1 MKNNR
6 RSTKLSPRQIKKLII
21 IAVLAA
27 AVITGLLLFLRKR
40 VSDQFA
46 GSSGTEVSSA
56 AVTAGSIST
65 SVYGSGR
72 LSDDDV
78 EQLDI
83 PSGVELEKIYVSL
96 GDRIS
101 EGDILASVKMS
112 SVLSAMSDISD
123 ELDSLDEQ
131 ISSAAGSSSDSY
143 ISSSV
148 SGRVKKVYAEPGDS
162 VASVMYEHGA
172 LALISL
178 DGYMAVDIENG
189 TLSAGDSVTVTASDG
204 KSYSGTVSAAGDG
217 TATVLVTDNGTVY
230 GDSVTAEDENGNTLG
245 SGTLYIHDELK
256 AVGYTGNVSYVY
268 VSGNSYVYSGSV
280 YSISEG
286 TAAVTVP
293 DTAAEY
299 GDTVTV
305 SYDGDV
311 IGTGILRINN
321 PLRVVGYA
329 GTVSSVSVSAG
340 AYVYSGQQLLTL
352 TDTGY
357 SARYETLLEKRR
369 TLETQMQEL
378 FKAYETGGVYAASSG
393 CVSGLN
399 EDIVTESNTVHASA
413 AAYFGGSGGIKLLS
427 SVSHIGRRAVLL
439 SSESPDTGIQ
449 DSETPS
455 PAPSGEPSPSPSPSP
470 EPGESTEYI
479 GKVTDIK
486 ENEDGTRTVT
496 VALTDGSR
504 IELDSAQLGEK
515 AAGIKTGDILALEY
529 SPSGELINVTVYQN
543 GSGGN
548 TPGGQDGMP
557 GGSGG
562 MSGGMGGG
570 SGAAMN
576 GAQEAESDPDYIME
590 ETELCTLTPYDTAEI
605 SLTVDELD
613 ISRLSIGQPVTV
625 TLDAL
630 PGQSFDGSI
639 TLIDPN
645 GSSAGGDT
653 KYTVTVSIARTQDM
667 LEGMNASVTAELA
680 CHDGLLLI
688 PAAALY
694 EDAGGTYVYTG
705 TDKNGEPSGPVA
717 VTTGLSDGTNVEIT
731 GGLSD
736 GDSFCYLYSSALE
749 YTFT

>member
-1 MKNNR
+1 MNI
-6 RSTKLSPRQIKKLII
+6 IKKLPAKKKLLISAAALI
-21 IAVLAA
+21 LVLALVLMLLPRRKAMPQSSVNVVDELITGTVETGSITETFVSGGTIAAVGAQSVSLAGSVKLTGWAVSSGDYVEAGDLLATVDKSSVLAA
-27 AVITGLLLFLRKR
+27 I
-40 VSDQFA
+40 SDLNELMA
-46 GSSGTEVSSA
+46 TLDSAIESSRSDAVSSA
-56 AVTAGSIST
+56 
-65 SVYGSGR
+65 
-72 LSDDDV
+72 
-78 EQLDI
+78 
-83 PSGVELEKIYVSL
+83 IY
-96 GDRIS
+96 
-101 EGDILASVKMS
+101 AP
-112 SVLSAMSDISD
+112 AP
-123 ELDSLDEQ
+123 
-131 ISSAAGSSSDSY
+131 
-143 ISSSV
+143 
-148 SGRVKKVYAEPGDS
+148 GRVKAVFVESGES
-162 VASVMYEHGA
+162 VTDAMYENSA
-172 LALISL
+172 LMLLSL
-178 DGYMAVDIENG
+178 DGRMAVDIDAG
-189 TLSAGDSVTVTASDG
+189 DMSPGTALTVTLS
-204 KSYSGTVSAAGDG
+204 DG
-217 TATVLVTDNGTVY
+217 T
-230 GDSVTAEDENGNTLG
+230 
-245 SGTLYIHDELK
+245 EL
-256 AVGYTGNVSYVY
+256 
-268 VSGNSYVYSGSV
+268 SGSV

-311 IGTGILRINN
+311 IGTGTLRINN

-399 EDIVTESNTVHASA
+399 EDIVTETNTVYASA
-413 AAYFGGSGGIKLLS
+413 AAYSGGSGGIKLLS

-449 DSETPS
+449 DGETPS

-486 ENEDGTRTVT
+486 ENEDGTRTIT
-496 VALTDGSR
+496 VALTDGST

-576 GAQEAESDPDYIME
+576 GAQEAESDQDYIME

-605 SLTVDELD
+605 NLTVDELD

-705 TDKNGEPSGPVA
+705 TDKNGEPSEPVA
-717 VTTGLSDGTNVEIT
+717 VTTGLSDGANVEIT

>member
-1 MKNNR
+1 MNI
-6 RSTKLSPRQIKKLII
+6 IKKLPAKKKLLISAAALI
-21 IAVLAA
+21 LVLALVLMLLPRRKAMPQSSVNVVKELITGTAETGSITETFVSGGTIASVGARPVSLAGSVKLTGWAVSSGDYVEAGDLLATVDKSSVLAA
-27 AVITGLLLFLRKR
+27 ISDLNELMAGLDSAIESSR
-40 VSDQFA
+40 SDA
-46 GSSGTEVSSA
+46 VSSA
-56 AVTAGSIST
+56 
-65 SVYGSGR
+65 
-72 LSDDDV
+72 
-78 EQLDI
+78 
-83 PSGVELEKIYVSL
+83 IY
-96 GDRIS
+96 
-101 EGDILASVKMS
+101 AP
-112 SVLSAMSDISD
+112 AP
-123 ELDSLDEQ
+123 
-131 ISSAAGSSSDSY
+131 
-143 ISSSV
+143 
-148 SGRVKKVYAEPGDS
+148 GRVKAVFVESGES
-162 VASVMYEHGA
+162 VTDAMYESSA
-172 LALISL
+172 LMLLSL
-178 DGYMAVDIENG
+178 DGRMAVDIDAG
-189 TLSAGDSVTVTASDG
+189 DMSPGTALTVTLS
-204 KSYSGTVSAAGDG
+204 DG
-217 TATVLVTDNGTVY
+217 T
-230 GDSVTAEDENGNTLG
+230 
-245 SGTLYIHDELK
+245 EL
-256 AVGYTGNVSYVY
+256 
-268 VSGNSYVYSGSV
+268 SGSV

-311 IGTGILRINN
+311 IGAGTLRINN

-413 AAYFGGSGGIKLLS
+413 AAYSGGSGGIKLLS
-427 SVSHIGRRAVLL
+427 SVSRIGRRAVLL

-486 ENEDGTRTVT
+486 ENEDSTRTVT
-496 VALTDGSR
+496 VSLTDGSR

-557 GGSGG
+557 DGSGG

>member
-1 MKNNR
+1 MNI
-6 RSTKLSPRQIKKLII
+6 IKKLPAKKKLLISAAALI
-21 IAVLAA
+21 LVLALVLMLLPRRKAMPQSSVNVVKELITGTAETGSITETFVSGGTIASVGARPVSLAGSVKLTGWAVSSGDYVEAGDLLATVDKSSVLAA
-27 AVITGLLLFLRKR
+27 I
-40 VSDQFA
+40 SDLNELMTA
-46 GSSGTEVSSA
+46 LDSAIESSRSDAVSSA
-56 AVTAGSIST
+56 
-65 SVYGSGR
+65 
-72 LSDDDV
+72 
-78 EQLDI
+78 
-83 PSGVELEKIYVSL
+83 IY
-96 GDRIS
+96 
-101 EGDILASVKMS
+101 AP
-112 SVLSAMSDISD
+112 AP
-123 ELDSLDEQ
+123 
-131 ISSAAGSSSDSY
+131 
-143 ISSSV
+143 
-148 SGRVKKVYAEPGDS
+148 GRVKAVFVESGES
-162 VASVMYEHGA
+162 VTDAMYENSA
-172 LALISL
+172 LMLLSP
-178 DGYMAVDIENG
+178 DGRMAVDIDAG
-189 TLSAGDSVTVTASDG
+189 DMSPGTALTVTLS
-204 KSYSGTVSAAGDG
+204 DG
-217 TATVLVTDNGTVY
+217 T
-230 GDSVTAEDENGNTLG
+230 
-245 SGTLYIHDELK
+245 EL
-256 AVGYTGNVSYVY
+256 
-268 VSGNSYVYSGSV
+268 SGSV

-311 IGTGILRINN
+311 IGAGTLRINN

-413 AAYFGGSGGIKLLS
+413 AAYSGGSGGIKLLS
-427 SVSHIGRRAVLL
+427 SVSRIGRRAVLL

-486 ENEDGTRTVT
+486 ENEDSTRTVT
-496 VALTDGSR
+496 VSLTDGSR

-557 GGSGG
+557 DGSGG

>member
-1 MKNNR
+1 MNI
-6 RSTKLSPRQIKKLII
+6 IKKLPAKKKLLISAAALI
-21 IAVLAA
+21 LVLALVLMLLPRREAMPQSSVNVVKELITGTAETGSITETFVSGGTIA
-27 AVITGLLLFLRKR
+27 AVGAQSMSL
-40 VSDQFA
+40 A
-46 GSSGTEVSSA
+46 GSVKLTGWAVSSGDY
-56 AVTAGSIST
+56 VEAGD
-65 SVYGSGR
+65 
-72 LSDDDV
+72 L
-78 EQLDI
+78 
-83 PSGVELEKIYVSL
+83 
-96 GDRIS
+96 
-101 EGDILASVKMS
+101 LATVDKS
-112 SVLSAMSDISD
+112 SVLSAISD
-123 ELDSLDEQ
+123 LNELMTALDSAIESSRSDAV
-131 ISSAAGSSSDSY
+131 SSAIYAPAP
-143 ISSSV
+143 
-148 SGRVKKVYAEPGDS
+148 GRVKAVFVESGES
-162 VASVMYEHGA
+162 VTDAMYENSA
-172 LALISL
+172 LMLLSL
-178 DGYMAVDIENG
+178 DGRMAVDIDAG
-189 TLSAGDSVTVTASDG
+189 DMSPGTALTVTLS
-204 KSYSGTVSAAGDG
+204 DG
-217 TATVLVTDNGTVY
+217 T
-230 GDSVTAEDENGNTLG
+230 
-245 SGTLYIHDELK
+245 EL
-256 AVGYTGNVSYVY
+256 
-268 VSGNSYVYSGSV
+268 SGSV

-311 IGTGILRINN
+311 IGAGTLRINN

-413 AAYFGGSGGIKLLS
+413 AAYSGGSGGIKLLS

-486 ENEDGTRTVT
+486 ENEDSTRTVT
-496 VALTDGSR
+496 VSLTDGSR

-557 GGSGG
+557 DGSGG

>member
-1 MKNNR
+1 MNI
-6 RSTKLSPRQIKKLII
+6 IKKLPAKKKLLISAAALI
-21 IAVLAA
+21 LVLALVLMLLPRREA
-27 AVITGLLLFLRKR
+27 MPQSSVNVVKELITGTAETGSITETF
-40 VSDQFA
+40 VSGGTIASVGARPVSLA
-46 GSSGTEVSSA
+46 GSVKLTGWAVSSGDY
-56 AVTAGSIST
+56 VEAGD
-65 SVYGSGR
+65 
-72 LSDDDV
+72 L
-78 EQLDI
+78 
-83 PSGVELEKIYVSL
+83 
-96 GDRIS
+96 
-101 EGDILASVKMS
+101 LATVDKS
-112 SVLSAMSDISD
+112 SVLSAISD
-123 ELDSLDEQ
+123 LNELMAALDSAIESSRSDAV
-131 ISSAAGSSSDSY
+131 SSAIYAPAP
-143 ISSSV
+143 
-148 SGRVKKVYAEPGDS
+148 GRVKAVFVESGES
-162 VASVMYEHGA
+162 VTDAMYENSA
-172 LALISL
+172 LMLLSP
-178 DGYMAVDIENG
+178 DGRMAVDIDAG
-189 TLSAGDSVTVTASDG
+189 DMSPGTALTVTLS
-204 KSYSGTVSAAGDG
+204 DG
-217 TATVLVTDNGTVY
+217 T
-230 GDSVTAEDENGNTLG
+230 
-245 SGTLYIHDELK
+245 EL
-256 AVGYTGNVSYVY
+256 
-268 VSGNSYVYSGSV
+268 SGSV

-413 AAYFGGSGGIKLLS
+413 AAYSGGSGGIKLLS
-427 SVSHIGRRAVLL
+427 SVSRIGRRAVLL

-486 ENEDGTRTVT
+486 ENEDSTRTVT
-496 VALTDGSR
+496 VSLTDGSR

>member
-1 MKNNR
+1 MNI
-6 RSTKLSPRQIKKLII
+6 IKKLPAKKKLLISATALI
-21 IAVLAA
+21 LVLALVLMLLPRRKAMPQSSVNVVKELITGTAETGSITETFVSGGTIA
-27 AVITGLLLFLRKR
+27 AVGAQSMSL
-40 VSDQFA
+40 A
-46 GSSGTEVSSA
+46 GSVKLTGWVVSSGDY
-56 AVTAGSIST
+56 VEAGD
-65 SVYGSGR
+65 
-72 LSDDDV
+72 L
-78 EQLDI
+78 
-83 PSGVELEKIYVSL
+83 
-96 GDRIS
+96 
-101 EGDILASVKMS
+101 LATVDKS
-112 SVLSAMSDISD
+112 SVLSAISD
-123 ELDSLDEQ
+123 LNELMATLDSAIESSRSDAV
-131 ISSAAGSSSDSY
+131 SSAIYAPAP
-143 ISSSV
+143 
-148 SGRVKKVYAEPGDS
+148 GRVKAVFVESEES
-162 VASVMYEHGA
+162 VTDAMYENSA
-172 LALISL
+172 LMLLSL
-178 DGYMAVDIENG
+178 DGRMAVDIDAG
-189 TLSAGDSVTVTASDG
+189 DMSPGTALTVTLS
-204 KSYSGTVSAAGDG
+204 DG
-217 TATVLVTDNGTVY
+217 T
-230 GDSVTAEDENGNTLG
+230 
-245 SGTLYIHDELK
+245 EL
-256 AVGYTGNVSYVY
+256 
-268 VSGNSYVYSGSV
+268 SGSV

-413 AAYFGGSGGIKLLS
+413 AAYSGGSGGIKLLS
-427 SVSHIGRRAVLL
+427 SVSRIGRRAVLL

-496 VALTDGSR
+496 VTLTDGSR

-576 GAQEAESDPDYIME
+576 GVQEAESDPDYIME

-694 EDAGGTYVYTG
+694 EDAGDTYVYTG

>member
-1 MKNNR
+1 MNI
-6 RSTKLSPRQIKKLII
+6 IKKLPAKKKLLISAAALI
-21 IAVLAA
+21 LVLALVLMLLPRREA
-27 AVITGLLLFLRKR
+27 MPQSSVNVVKELITGTAETGSITETF
-40 VSDQFA
+40 VSGGTIASVGARPVSLA
-46 GSSGTEVSSA
+46 GSVKLTGWAVSSGDY
-56 AVTAGSIST
+56 VEAGD
-65 SVYGSGR
+65 
-72 LSDDDV
+72 L
-78 EQLDI
+78 
-83 PSGVELEKIYVSL
+83 
-96 GDRIS
+96 
-101 EGDILASVKMS
+101 LATVDKS
-112 SVLSAMSDISD
+112 SVLSAISD
-123 ELDSLDEQ
+123 LNELMTALDSAIESSRSDAV
-131 ISSAAGSSSDSY
+131 SSAIYAPAP
-143 ISSSV
+143 
-148 SGRVKKVYAEPGDS
+148 GRVKAVFVESEES
-162 VASVMYEHGA
+162 VTDAMYENSA
-172 LALISL
+172 LMLLSL
-178 DGYMAVDIENG
+178 DGRMAVDIDAG
-189 TLSAGDSVTVTASDG
+189 DMSPGTALTVTLS
-204 KSYSGTVSAAGDG
+204 DG
-217 TATVLVTDNGTVY
+217 T
-230 GDSVTAEDENGNTLG
+230 
-245 SGTLYIHDELK
+245 EL
-256 AVGYTGNVSYVY
+256 
-268 VSGNSYVYSGSV
+268 SGSV

-311 IGTGILRINN
+311 IGAGTLRINN

-393 CVSGLN
+393 CVSELN
-399 EDIVTESNTVHASA
+399 EDIVTETNTVHASA
-413 AAYFGGSGGIKLLS
+413 AAYSGGSGGIKLLS
-427 SVSHIGRRAVLL
+427 SVSRIGRRAVLL

-570 SGAAMN
+570 SDAAMN

>member
-1 MKNNR
+1 MNI
-6 RSTKLSPRQIKKLII
+6 IKKLPAKKKLLISATALI
-21 IAVLAA
+21 LVLALVLMLLPRRKAMPQSSVNVVKELITGTAETGSITETFVSGGTIA
-27 AVITGLLLFLRKR
+27 AVGAQSMSL
-40 VSDQFA
+40 A
-46 GSSGTEVSSA
+46 GSVKLTGWVVSSGDY
-56 AVTAGSIST
+56 VEAGD
-65 SVYGSGR
+65 
-72 LSDDDV
+72 L
-78 EQLDI
+78 
-83 PSGVELEKIYVSL
+83 
-96 GDRIS
+96 
-101 EGDILASVKMS
+101 LATVDKS
-112 SVLSAMSDISD
+112 SVLSAISD
-123 ELDSLDEQ
+123 LNELMATLDSAIESSRSDAV
-131 ISSAAGSSSDSY
+131 SSAIYAPAP
-143 ISSSV
+143 
-148 SGRVKKVYAEPGDS
+148 GRVKAVFVESEES
-162 VASVMYEHGA
+162 VTDAMYENSA
-172 LALISL
+172 LMLLSL
-178 DGYMAVDIENG
+178 DGRMAVDIDAG
-189 TLSAGDSVTVTASDG
+189 DMSPGTALTVTLS
-204 KSYSGTVSAAGDG
+204 DG
-217 TATVLVTDNGTVY
+217 T
-230 GDSVTAEDENGNTLG
+230 
-245 SGTLYIHDELK
+245 EL
-256 AVGYTGNVSYVY
+256 
-268 VSGNSYVYSGSV
+268 SGSV

-311 IGTGILRINN
+311 IGTGIFRINN

-413 AAYFGGSGGIKLLS
+413 AAYSGGSGGIKLLS
-427 SVSHIGRRAVLL
+427 SVSRIGRRAVLL

-470 EPGESTEYI
+470 ESGESTEYI

-562 MSGGMGGG
+562 MSGGMGVG

-680 CHDGLLLI
+680 CHDRLLLI

>member
-1 MKNNR
+1 MNI
-6 RSTKLSPRQIKKLII
+6 IKKLPAKKKLLISAAALI
-21 IAVLAA
+21 LVLALVLMLLPRRKAMPQSSVNVVKELITGTAETGSITETFVSGGTIA
-27 AVITGLLLFLRKR
+27 AVGAQSMSL
-40 VSDQFA
+40 A
-46 GSSGTEVSSA
+46 GSVKLTGWAVSSGDY
-56 AVTAGSIST
+56 VEAGD
-65 SVYGSGR
+65 
-72 LSDDDV
+72 L
-78 EQLDI
+78 
-83 PSGVELEKIYVSL
+83 
-96 GDRIS
+96 
-101 EGDILASVKMS
+101 LATVDKS
-112 SVLSAMSDISD
+112 SVLSAISD
-123 ELDSLDEQ
+123 LNELMAALDSAIESSRSDAV
-131 ISSAAGSSSDSY
+131 SSAIYAPAP
-143 ISSSV
+143 
-148 SGRVKKVYAEPGDS
+148 GRVKAVS
-162 VASVMYEHGA
+162 VESGESVTNAMYENSA
-172 LALISL
+172 LMLLSL
-178 DGYMAVDIENG
+178 DGRMAVDIDAG
-189 TLSAGDSVTVTASDG
+189 DMSPGTALTVTLS
-204 KSYSGTVSAAGDG
+204 DG
-217 TATVLVTDNGTVY
+217 T
-230 GDSVTAEDENGNTLG
+230 
-245 SGTLYIHDELK
+245 EL
-256 AVGYTGNVSYVY
+256 
-268 VSGNSYVYSGSV
+268 SGSV

-311 IGTGILRINN
+311 IGAGTLRINN

-413 AAYFGGSGGIKLLS
+413 AAYSGGSGGIKLLS
-427 SVSHIGRRAVLL
+427 SVSRIGRRAVLL

-486 ENEDGTRTVT
+486 ENEDSTRTIT
-496 VALTDGSR
+496 VSLTDGSR

-576 GAQEAESDPDYIME
+576 GVQEAESAPDYIME

-667 LEGMNASVTAELA
+667 LDGMNASVTAELA

>member
-1 MKNNR
+1 MNI
-6 RSTKLSPRQIKKLII
+6 IKKLPAKKKLLISAAALI
-21 IAVLAA
+21 LVLALVLMLLPRREA
-27 AVITGLLLFLRKR
+27 MPQSSVNVVKELITGTAETGSITETF
-40 VSDQFA
+40 VSGGTIASVGARPVSLA
-46 GSSGTEVSSA
+46 GSVKLTGWAVSSGDY
-56 AVTAGSIST
+56 VEAGD
-65 SVYGSGR
+65 
-72 LSDDDV
+72 L
-78 EQLDI
+78 
-83 PSGVELEKIYVSL
+83 
-96 GDRIS
+96 
-101 EGDILASVKMS
+101 LATVDKS
-112 SVLSAMSDISD
+112 SVLSAISD
-123 ELDSLDEQ
+123 LNELMATLDSAIESSRSDAV
-131 ISSAAGSSSDSY
+131 SSAIYAPAP
-143 ISSSV
+143 
-148 SGRVKKVYAEPGDS
+148 GRVKAVFVESGES
-162 VASVMYEHGA
+162 VTDAMYENSA
-172 LALISL
+172 LMLLSL
-178 DGYMAVDIENG
+178 DGRMAVDIDAG
-189 TLSAGDSVTVTASDG
+189 DMSPGTALTVTLS
-204 KSYSGTVSAAGDG
+204 DG
-217 TATVLVTDNGTVY
+217 T
-230 GDSVTAEDENGNTLG
+230 
-245 SGTLYIHDELK
+245 EL
-256 AVGYTGNVSYVY
+256 
-268 VSGNSYVYSGSV
+268 SGSV

-329 GTVSSVSVSAG
+329 GTVTSVSVSAG
-340 AYVYSGQQLLTL
+340 AYVYSGQQLLML

-399 EDIVTESNTVHASA
+399 EDIVTESNTVYASA
-413 AAYFGGSGGIKLLS
+413 AAYSGGSGGIKLLS

-562 MSGGMGGG
+562 MSGGMGVG

-630 PGQSFDGSI
+630 PGQSFDGNI

>member
-1 MKNNR
+1 MNI
-6 RSTKLSPRQIKKLII
+6 IKKLPAKKKLLISAAALI
-21 IAVLAA
+21 LVLALVLMLLPHREA
-27 AVITGLLLFLRKR
+27 MPQSSVNVVKELITGTAETCSITETF
-40 VSDQFA
+40 VSGGTIASVGARPVSLA
-46 GSSGTEVSSA
+46 GSVKLTGWAVSSGDY
-56 AVTAGSIST
+56 VEAGD
-65 SVYGSGR
+65 
-72 LSDDDV
+72 L
-78 EQLDI
+78 
-83 PSGVELEKIYVSL
+83 
-96 GDRIS
+96 
-101 EGDILASVKMS
+101 LATVDKS
-112 SVLSAMSDISD
+112 SVLSAISD
-123 ELDSLDEQ
+123 LNELMATLDSAIE
-131 ISSAAGSSSDSY
+131 SSRSDAVFSAIY
-143 ISSSV
+143 APAP
-148 SGRVKKVYAEPGDS
+148 GRVKAVFVESGES
-162 VASVMYEHGA
+162 VTDAMYENSA
-172 LALISL
+172 LMLLSL
-178 DGYMAVDIENG
+178 DGRMAVDIDAG
-189 TLSAGDSVTVTASDG
+189 DMSPGTALTVTLS
-204 KSYSGTVSAAGDG
+204 DG
-217 TATVLVTDNGTVY
+217 T
-230 GDSVTAEDENGNTLG
+230 
-245 SGTLYIHDELK
+245 EL
-256 AVGYTGNVSYVY
+256 
-268 VSGNSYVYSGSV
+268 SGSV

-311 IGTGILRINN
+311 IGAGTLRINN

-413 AAYFGGSGGIKLLS
+413 AAYSGGSGGIKLLS

-449 DSETPS
+449 DGETPS

>member
-1 MKNNR
+1 MNI
-6 RSTKLSPRQIKKLII
+6 IKKLPAKKKLLISAAALI
-21 IAVLAA
+21 LVLALVLMLLPRREAMPQSSVNVVKELITGTAETGSITETFVSGGTIA
-27 AVITGLLLFLRKR
+27 AVGAQSMSL
-40 VSDQFA
+40 A
-46 GSSGTEVSSA
+46 GSVKLTGWAVSNGDY
-56 AVTAGSIST
+56 VEAGD
-65 SVYGSGR
+65 
-72 LSDDDV
+72 L
-78 EQLDI
+78 
-83 PSGVELEKIYVSL
+83 
-96 GDRIS
+96 
-101 EGDILASVKMS
+101 LATVDKS
-112 SVLSAMSDISD
+112 SVLSAISD
-123 ELDSLDEQ
+123 LNELMATLDSAIESSRSDAV
-131 ISSAAGSSSDSY
+131 SSAIYAPAP
-143 ISSSV
+143 
-148 SGRVKKVYAEPGDS
+148 GRVKAVFVESGES
-162 VASVMYEHGA
+162 VTDAMYENSA
-172 LALISL
+172 LMLLSL
-178 DGYMAVDIENG
+178 DGRMAVDIDAG
-189 TLSAGDSVTVTASDG
+189 DMSPGTALTVTLS
-204 KSYSGTVSAAGDG
+204 DG
-217 TATVLVTDNGTVY
+217 T
-230 GDSVTAEDENGNTLG
+230 
-245 SGTLYIHDELK
+245 EL
-256 AVGYTGNVSYVY
+256 
-268 VSGNSYVYSGSV
+268 SGSV

-311 IGTGILRINN
+311 IGAGTLRINN

-399 EDIVTESNTVHASA
+399 EDIVTESNTVYASA
-413 AAYFGGSGGIKLLS
+413 AAYSGGSGGIKLLS

-515 AAGIKTGDILALEY
+515 AVGIKTGDILALEY

-562 MSGGMGGG
+562 MSGGMGVG

-625 TLDAL
+625 TLDTL

>member
-1 MKNNR
+1 MNI
-6 RSTKLSPRQIKKLII
+6 IKKLPAKKKLLISAAALI
-21 IAVLAA
+21 LVLALVLMLLPRREA
-27 AVITGLLLFLRKR
+27 MPQSSVNVVKELITGTAETGSITETF
-40 VSDQFA
+40 VSGGTIASVGARPVSLA
-46 GSSGTEVSSA
+46 GSVKLTGWALSSGDYVE
-56 AVTAGSIST
+56 AGD
-65 SVYGSGR
+65 
-72 LSDDDV
+72 L
-78 EQLDI
+78 
-83 PSGVELEKIYVSL
+83 
-96 GDRIS
+96 
-101 EGDILASVKMS
+101 LATVDKS
-112 SVLSAMSDISD
+112 SVLSAISD
-123 ELDSLDEQ
+123 LNELMAALDSAIESSRSDAV
-131 ISSAAGSSSDSY
+131 SSAIYAPAP
-143 ISSSV
+143 
-148 SGRVKKVYAEPGDS
+148 GRVKAVFVESGES
-162 VASVMYEHGA
+162 VTDAMYENSA
-172 LALISL
+172 LMLLSL
-178 DGYMAVDIENG
+178 DGRMAVDIDAG
-189 TLSAGDSVTVTASDG
+189 DMSPGTALTVTLS
-204 KSYSGTVSAAGDG
+204 DG
-217 TATVLVTDNGTVY
+217 T
-230 GDSVTAEDENGNTLG
+230 
-245 SGTLYIHDELK
+245 EL
-256 AVGYTGNVSYVY
+256 
-268 VSGNSYVYSGSV
+268 SGSV

-311 IGTGILRINN
+311 IGTGTLRINN

-413 AAYFGGSGGIKLLS
+413 AAYSGGSGGIKLLS
-427 SVSHIGRRAVLL
+427 SVSRIGRRAVLL

-455 PAPSGEPSPSPSPSP
+455 PAPSGEPSPSPLPSP

-548 TPGGQDGMP
+548 TPGGQGGMP

-576 GAQEAESDPDYIME
+576 GVQEAESDPDYIME

-736 GDSFCYLYSSALE
+736 GDSFCYIYSSALK

>member
-1 MKNNR
+1 MNI
-6 RSTKLSPRQIKKLII
+6 IKKLPAKKKLLISAAALI
-21 IAVLAA
+21 LVLALVLMLLPRRKA
-27 AVITGLLLFLRKR
+27 MPQSSVNVVKELITGTAETGSITETF
-40 VSDQFA
+40 VSGGTIASVGARPVSLA
-46 GSSGTEVSSA
+46 GSVKLTGWAVSNGDYVEV
-56 AVTAGSIST
+56 
-65 SVYGSGR
+65 
-72 LSDDDV
+72 
-78 EQLDI
+78 
-83 PSGVELEKIYVSL
+83 
-96 GDRIS
+96 GDL
-101 EGDILASVKMS
+101 LATVDKS
-112 SVLSAMSDISD
+112 SVLSAISD
-123 ELDSLDEQ
+123 LNELMAALDSAIESSRSDAV
-131 ISSAAGSSSDSY
+131 SSAIYAPA
-143 ISSSV
+143 
-148 SGRVKKVYAEPGDS
+148 SGRVKAVFVESGES
-162 VASVMYEHGA
+162 VTDAMYENSA
-172 LALISL
+172 LMLLSL
-178 DGYMAVDIENG
+178 DGRMAVDIDAG
-189 TLSAGDSVTVTASDG
+189 DMSPGTALTVTLS
-204 KSYSGTVSAAGDG
+204 DG
-217 TATVLVTDNGTVY
+217 T
-230 GDSVTAEDENGNTLG
+230 
-245 SGTLYIHDELK
+245 EL
-256 AVGYTGNVSYVY
+256 
-268 VSGNSYVYSGSV
+268 SGSV

-311 IGTGILRINN
+311 IGAGTLRINN

-357 SARYETLLEKRR
+357 SARYETLLDKRR

-393 CVSGLN
+393 CVSELN
-399 EDIVTESNTVHASA
+399 EDIVTESNTVYASA
-413 AAYFGGSGGIKLLS
+413 AAYSGGSGGIKLLS
-427 SVSHIGRRAVLL
+427 SVSRIGRRAVLL

-590 ETELCTLTPYDTAEI
+590 EAELCTLTPYDTAEI

-688 PAAALY
+688 PVAALY

>member
-1 MKNNR
+1 MNI
-6 RSTKLSPRQIKKLII
+6 IKKLPAKKKLLISAAALI
-21 IAVLAA
+21 LVLALVLMLLPRREA
-27 AVITGLLLFLRKR
+27 MPQSSVNVVKELITGTAETGSITETF
-40 VSDQFA
+40 VSGGTIASVGARPVSLA
-46 GSSGTEVSSA
+46 GSVKLTGWAVSSGDY
-56 AVTAGSIST
+56 VEAGD
-65 SVYGSGR
+65 
-72 LSDDDV
+72 L
-78 EQLDI
+78 
-83 PSGVELEKIYVSL
+83 
-96 GDRIS
+96 
-101 EGDILASVKMS
+101 LATVDKS
-112 SVLSAMSDISD
+112 SVLSAISD
-123 ELDSLDEQ
+123 LNELMATLDSAIESSRSDAV
-131 ISSAAGSSSDSY
+131 SSAIYAPAP
-143 ISSSV
+143 
-148 SGRVKKVYAEPGDS
+148 GRVKAVFVESGES
-162 VASVMYEHGA
+162 VTDAMYENSA
-172 LALISL
+172 LMLLSL
-178 DGYMAVDIENG
+178 DGRMAVDIDAG
-189 TLSAGDSVTVTASDG
+189 DMSPGTALTVTLS
-204 KSYSGTVSAAGDG
+204 DG
-217 TATVLVTDNGTVY
+217 T
-230 GDSVTAEDENGNTLG
+230 
-245 SGTLYIHDELK
+245 EL
-256 AVGYTGNVSYVY
+256 
-268 VSGNSYVYSGSV
+268 SGSV

-311 IGTGILRINN
+311 IGAGILRINN

-357 SARYETLLEKRR
+357 SARYETLLDKRR

-393 CVSGLN
+393 CVSELN
-399 EDIVTESNTVHASA
+399 EDIVTETNTVYASA
-413 AAYFGGSGGIKLLS
+413 AAYSGGSGGIKLLS

>member
-1 MKNNR
+1 MNI
-6 RSTKLSPRQIKKLII
+6 IKKLPAKKKLLISAAALI
-21 IAVLAA
+21 LVLALVLMLLPRREA
-27 AVITGLLLFLRKR
+27 MPQSSVNVVKELITGTAETGSITETF
-40 VSDQFA
+40 VSGGTIASVGARPVSLA
-46 GSSGTEVSSA
+46 GSVKLTGWAVSSGDY
-56 AVTAGSIST
+56 VEAGD
-65 SVYGSGR
+65 
-72 LSDDDV
+72 L
-78 EQLDI
+78 
-83 PSGVELEKIYVSL
+83 
-96 GDRIS
+96 
-101 EGDILASVKMS
+101 LATVDKS
-112 SVLSAMSDISD
+112 SVLSAISD
-123 ELDSLDEQ
+123 LNVLMAALDSAIESSSSNAV
-131 ISSAAGSSSDSY
+131 SSAIYAPAP
-143 ISSSV
+143 
-148 SGRVKKVYAEPGDS
+148 GRVKAVFVESGES
-162 VASVMYEHGA
+162 VTDAMYENSA
-172 LALISL
+172 LMLLSL
-178 DGYMAVDIENG
+178 DGRMAVDIDAG
-189 TLSAGDSVTVTASDG
+189 DMSPGTALTVTLS
-204 KSYSGTVSAAGDG
+204 DG
-217 TATVLVTDNGTVY
+217 T
-230 GDSVTAEDENGNTLG
+230 
-245 SGTLYIHDELK
+245 EL
-256 AVGYTGNVSYVY
+256 
-268 VSGNSYVYSGSV
+268 SGSV

-329 GTVSSVSVSAG
+329 GTVTSVSVSAG

-413 AAYFGGSGGIKLLS
+413 AAYSGGSGGIKLLS
-427 SVSHIGRRAVLL
+427 SVSRIGRRAVLL

-455 PAPSGEPSPSPSPSP
+455 PAPSGEPSPSQSPSP

-548 TPGGQDGMP
+548 TLGGQDGMP

-562 MSGGMGGG
+562 MSGGMGVG

-667 LEGMNASVTAELA
+667 LEAMNASVTAELA

>member
-1 MKNNR
+1 MNI
-6 RSTKLSPRQIKKLII
+6 IKKLPAKKKLLISAAALI
-21 IAVLAA
+21 LVLALVLMLLPRREA
-27 AVITGLLLFLRKR
+27 MPQSSVNVVKELITGTAETGSITETF
-40 VSDQFA
+40 VSGGTIASVGARPVSLA
-46 GSSGTEVSSA
+46 GSVKLTGWAVSSGDY
-56 AVTAGSIST
+56 VEAGD
-65 SVYGSGR
+65 
-72 LSDDDV
+72 L
-78 EQLDI
+78 
-83 PSGVELEKIYVSL
+83 
-96 GDRIS
+96 
-101 EGDILASVKMS
+101 LATVDKS
-112 SVLSAMSDISD
+112 SVLSAISD
-123 ELDSLDEQ
+123 LNELMATLDSAIESSRSDAV
-131 ISSAAGSSSDSY
+131 SSAIYAPA
-143 ISSSV
+143 
-148 SGRVKKVYAEPGDS
+148 SGRVKAVFVESGES
-162 VASVMYEHGA
+162 VTDAMYENSA
-172 LALISL
+172 LMLLSL
-178 DGYMAVDIENG
+178 DGRMAVDIDAG
-189 TLSAGDSVTVTASDG
+189 DMSPGTALTVTLS
-204 KSYSGTVSAAGDG
+204 DG
-217 TATVLVTDNGTVY
+217 T
-230 GDSVTAEDENGNTLG
+230 
-245 SGTLYIHDELK
+245 EL
-256 AVGYTGNVSYVY
+256 
-268 VSGNSYVYSGSV
+268 SGSV

-311 IGTGILRINN
+311 IGTGTLRINN

-399 EDIVTESNTVHASA
+399 EDIVTETNTVHASA
-413 AAYFGGSGGIKLLS
+413 AAYSGGSGGIKLLS

-486 ENEDGTRTVT
+486 ENEDSTRTVT

-557 GGSGG
+557 DGSGG

>member
-1 MKNNR
+1 MNI
-6 RSTKLSPRQIKKLII
+6 IKKLPAKKKLLISAAALI
-21 IAVLAA
+21 LVLALVLMLLPRREA
-27 AVITGLLLFLRKR
+27 MPQSSVNVVKELITGTAETGSITETF
-40 VSDQFA
+40 VSGGTIASVGARPVSLA
-46 GSSGTEVSSA
+46 GSVKLTGWALSSGDYVE
-56 AVTAGSIST
+56 AGD
-65 SVYGSGR
+65 
-72 LSDDDV
+72 L
-78 EQLDI
+78 
-83 PSGVELEKIYVSL
+83 
-96 GDRIS
+96 
-101 EGDILASVKMS
+101 LATVDKS
-112 SVLSAMSDISD
+112 SVLSAISD
-123 ELDSLDEQ
+123 LNELMAALDSAIESSRSDAV
-131 ISSAAGSSSDSY
+131 SSAIYAPAP
-143 ISSSV
+143 
-148 SGRVKKVYAEPGDS
+148 GRVKAVFVESGES
-162 VASVMYEHGA
+162 VTDAMYENSA
-172 LALISL
+172 LMLLSL
-178 DGYMAVDIENG
+178 DGRMAVDIDAG
-189 TLSAGDSVTVTASDG
+189 DMSPGTALTVTLS
-204 KSYSGTVSAAGDG
+204 DG
-217 TATVLVTDNGTVY
+217 T
-230 GDSVTAEDENGNTLG
+230 
-245 SGTLYIHDELK
+245 EL
-256 AVGYTGNVSYVY
+256 
-268 VSGNSYVYSGSV
+268 SGSV

-286 TAAVTVP
+286 TAAVTVL

-305 SYDGDV
+305 SYDGDM
-311 IGTGILRINN
+311 IGTGTLRINN

-413 AAYFGGSGGIKLLS
+413 AAYSGGSGGIKLLS
-427 SVSHIGRRAVLL
+427 SVSRIGRRAVLL

-455 PAPSGEPSPSPSPSP
+455 PAPSGEPSPSPLPSP

-548 TPGGQDGMP
+548 TPGGQGGMP

-576 GAQEAESDPDYIME
+576 GVQEAESDPDYIME

>member
-1 MKNNR
+1 MNI
-6 RSTKLSPRQIKKLII
+6 IKKLPAKKKLLISAAALI
-21 IAVLAA
+21 LVLALVLMLLPRRKA
-27 AVITGLLLFLRKR
+27 MPQSSVNVVKELITGTVETGSITETF
-40 VSDQFA
+40 VSGGTIASVGAQSVSLA
-46 GSSGTEVSSA
+46 GSVKLTGWAVSSGDY
-56 AVTAGSIST
+56 VEAGD
-65 SVYGSGR
+65 
-72 LSDDDV
+72 L
-78 EQLDI
+78 
-83 PSGVELEKIYVSL
+83 
-96 GDRIS
+96 
-101 EGDILASVKMS
+101 LATVDKS
-112 SVLSAMSDISD
+112 SVLSAISD
-123 ELDSLDEQ
+123 LNELMATLDSAIESSRSDAV
-131 ISSAAGSSSDSY
+131 SSAIYAPAP
-143 ISSSV
+143 
-148 SGRVKKVYAEPGDS
+148 GRVKAVFVESGES
-162 VASVMYEHGA
+162 VTDAMYENSA
-172 LALISL
+172 LMLLSL
-178 DGYMAVDIENG
+178 DGRMAVDIDAG
-189 TLSAGDSVTVTASDG
+189 DMSPGTALTVTLS
-204 KSYSGTVSAAGDG
+204 DG
-217 TATVLVTDNGTVY
+217 T
-230 GDSVTAEDENGNTLG
+230 
-245 SGTLYIHDELK
+245 EL
-256 AVGYTGNVSYVY
+256 
-268 VSGNSYVYSGSV
+268 SGSV

-311 IGTGILRINN
+311 IGTGTLRINN

-399 EDIVTESNTVHASA
+399 EDIVTETNTVYASA
-413 AAYFGGSGGIKLLS
+413 AAYSGGSGGIKLLS

-449 DSETPS
+449 DGETPS

-486 ENEDGTRTVT
+486 ENEDGTRTIT

-630 PGQSFDGSI
+630 PGQSFDGSV

-705 TDKNGEPSGPVA
+705 TDKNGEPSDPVA

>member
-1 MKNNR
+1 MNI
-6 RSTKLSPRQIKKLII
+6 IKKLPAKKKLLISAAALI
-21 IAVLAA
+21 LVLALVLMLLPRRKAMPQSSVNVVKELITGTAETGSITETFVSGGTIA
-27 AVITGLLLFLRKR
+27 AVGARP
-40 VSDQFA
+40 VSLA
-46 GSSGTEVSSA
+46 GSVKLTGWAVSSGDY
-56 AVTAGSIST
+56 VEAGD
-65 SVYGSGR
+65 
-72 LSDDDV
+72 L
-78 EQLDI
+78 
-83 PSGVELEKIYVSL
+83 
-96 GDRIS
+96 
-101 EGDILASVKMS
+101 LATVDKS
-112 SVLSAMSDISD
+112 SVLSAISD
-123 ELDSLDEQ
+123 LNELMARLDSAIESSRSDAV
-131 ISSAAGSSSDSY
+131 SSAIYAPA
-143 ISSSV
+143 
-148 SGRVKKVYAEPGDS
+148 SGRVKAVFVESGES
-162 VASVMYEHGA
+162 VTDAMYENSA
-172 LALISL
+172 LMLLSL
-178 DGYMAVDIENG
+178 DGRMAVDIDAG
-189 TLSAGDSVTVTASDG
+189 DMSPGTALTVTLS
-204 KSYSGTVSAAGDG
+204 DG
-217 TATVLVTDNGTVY
+217 T
-230 GDSVTAEDENGNTLG
+230 
-245 SGTLYIHDELK
+245 EL
-256 AVGYTGNVSYVY
+256 
-268 VSGNSYVYSGSV
+268 SGSV

-311 IGTGILRINN
+311 IGTDILRINN

-413 AAYFGGSGGIKLLS
+413 AAYSGGSGGIKLLS

-486 ENEDGTRTVT
+486 ENEDSTRTVT
-496 VALTDGSR
+496 VSLTDGSR

-570 SGAAMN
+570 SGVAMN

>member
-1 MKNNR
+1 MNI
-6 RSTKLSPRQIKKLII
+6 IKKLPAKKKLLISAAALI
-21 IAVLAA
+21 LVLALVLMLLPRREA
-27 AVITGLLLFLRKR
+27 MPQSSVNVVKELITGTAETGSITETF
-40 VSDQFA
+40 VSGGTIASVGARPVSLA
-46 GSSGTEVSSA
+46 GSVKLTGWAVSSGDY
-56 AVTAGSIST
+56 VEAGD
-65 SVYGSGR
+65 
-72 LSDDDV
+72 L
-78 EQLDI
+78 
-83 PSGVELEKIYVSL
+83 
-96 GDRIS
+96 
-101 EGDILASVKMS
+101 LATVDKS
-112 SVLSAMSDISD
+112 SVLSAISD
-123 ELDSLDEQ
+123 LNELMATLDSAIESSRSDAV
-131 ISSAAGSSSDSY
+131 SSAIYAPA
-143 ISSSV
+143 
-148 SGRVKKVYAEPGDS
+148 SGRVKAVFVESGES
-162 VASVMYEHGA
+162 VTDAMYENSA
-172 LALISL
+172 LMLLSL
-178 DGYMAVDIENG
+178 DGRMAVDIDAG
-189 TLSAGDSVTVTASDG
+189 DMSPGTALTVTLS
-204 KSYSGTVSAAGDG
+204 DG
-217 TATVLVTDNGTVY
+217 T
-230 GDSVTAEDENGNTLG
+230 
-245 SGTLYIHDELK
+245 EL
-256 AVGYTGNVSYVY
+256 
-268 VSGNSYVYSGSV
+268 SGSV

-311 IGTGILRINN
+311 IGTGTLRINN

-399 EDIVTESNTVHASA
+399 EDIVTESNTVYASA
-413 AAYFGGSGGIKLLS
+413 AAYSGGSGGIKLLS

-486 ENEDGTRTVT
+486 ENEDSTRTVT
-496 VALTDGSR
+496 VSLTDGSR

-557 GGSGG
+557 DGSGG

>member
-1 MKNNR
+1 MNI
-6 RSTKLSPRQIKKLII
+6 IKKLPAKKKLLISAAALI
-21 IAVLAA
+21 LVLALVLMLLPRREA
-27 AVITGLLLFLRKR
+27 MPQSSVNVVKELITGTAETGSITETF
-40 VSDQFA
+40 VSGGTIASVGARPVSLA
-46 GSSGTEVSSA
+46 GSVKLTGWAVSSGDY
-56 AVTAGSIST
+56 VEAGD
-65 SVYGSGR
+65 
-72 LSDDDV
+72 L
-78 EQLDI
+78 
-83 PSGVELEKIYVSL
+83 
-96 GDRIS
+96 
-101 EGDILASVKMS
+101 LATVDKS
-112 SVLSAMSDISD
+112 SVLSAISD
-123 ELDSLDEQ
+123 LNELMAALDSAIESSRSDAV
-131 ISSAAGSSSDSY
+131 SSAIYAPAP
-143 ISSSV
+143 
-148 SGRVKKVYAEPGDS
+148 GRVKAVFVESGES
-162 VASVMYEHGA
+162 VTDAMYENSA
-172 LALISL
+172 LMLLSL
-178 DGYMAVDIENG
+178 DGRMAVDIDAG
-189 TLSAGDSVTVTASDG
+189 DMSPGTALTVTLS
-204 KSYSGTVSAAGDG
+204 DG
-217 TATVLVTDNGTVY
+217 T
-230 GDSVTAEDENGNTLG
+230 
-245 SGTLYIHDELK
+245 EL
-256 AVGYTGNVSYVY
+256 
-268 VSGNSYVYSGSV
+268 SGSV

-286 TAAVTVP
+286 TAVVTVP

-311 IGTGILRINN
+311 IGAGILRINN

-413 AAYFGGSGGIKLLS
+413 AAYSGGSGGIKLLS
-427 SVSHIGRRAVLL
+427 SVSRIGRRAVLL

-688 PAAALY
+688 PVAALY

>member
-1 MKNNR
+1 MNI
-6 RSTKLSPRQIKKLII
+6 IKKLPAKKKLLISAAALI
-21 IAVLAA
+21 LVLALVLMLLPRREA
-27 AVITGLLLFLRKR
+27 MPQSSVNVVKELITGTAETGSITETF
-40 VSDQFA
+40 VSGGTIASVGARPVSLA
-46 GSSGTEVSSA
+46 GSVKLTGWAVSNGDYVEV
-56 AVTAGSIST
+56 
-65 SVYGSGR
+65 
-72 LSDDDV
+72 
-78 EQLDI
+78 
-83 PSGVELEKIYVSL
+83 
-96 GDRIS
+96 GDL
-101 EGDILASVKMS
+101 LATVDKS
-112 SVLSAMSDISD
+112 SVLSAISD
-123 ELDSLDEQ
+123 LNELMAALDSAIESSRSDAV
-131 ISSAAGSSSDSY
+131 SSAIYAPA
-143 ISSSV
+143 
-148 SGRVKKVYAEPGDS
+148 SGRVKAVFVESGES
-162 VASVMYEHGA
+162 VTDAMYENSA
-172 LALISL
+172 LMLLSL
-178 DGYMAVDIENG
+178 DGRMAVDIDAG
-189 TLSAGDSVTVTASDG
+189 DMSPGTALTVTLS
-204 KSYSGTVSAAGDG
+204 DG
-217 TATVLVTDNGTVY
+217 T
-230 GDSVTAEDENGNTLG
+230 
-245 SGTLYIHDELK
+245 EL
-256 AVGYTGNVSYVY
+256 
-268 VSGNSYVYSGSV
+268 SGSV

-311 IGTGILRINN
+311 IGAGTLRINN

-357 SARYETLLEKRR
+357 SARYETLLDKRR

-393 CVSGLN
+393 CVSELN
-399 EDIVTESNTVHASA
+399 EDIVTETNTVYASA
-413 AAYFGGSGGIKLLS
+413 AAYSGGSGGIKLLS

>member
-1 MKNNR
+1 MNI
-6 RSTKLSPRQIKKLII
+6 IKKLPAKKKLLISAAALI
-21 IAVLAA
+21 LVLALVLMLLPRREA
-27 AVITGLLLFLRKR
+27 MPQSSVNVVKELITGTAETGSITETF
-40 VSDQFA
+40 VSGGTIASVGARPVSLA
-46 GSSGTEVSSA
+46 GSVKLTGWAVSSGDY
-56 AVTAGSIST
+56 VEAGD
-65 SVYGSGR
+65 
-72 LSDDDV
+72 L
-78 EQLDI
+78 
-83 PSGVELEKIYVSL
+83 
-96 GDRIS
+96 
-101 EGDILASVKMS
+101 LATVDKS
-112 SVLSAMSDISD
+112 SVLSAISD
-123 ELDSLDEQ
+123 LNELMAALDSAIESSRSDAV
-131 ISSAAGSSSDSY
+131 SSAIYAPA
-143 ISSSV
+143 
-148 SGRVKKVYAEPGDS
+148 SGRVKAVFVESGES
-162 VASVMYEHGA
+162 VADAMYENSA
-172 LALISL
+172 LMLLSL
-178 DGYMAVDIENG
+178 DGRMAVDIDAG
-189 TLSAGDSVTVTASDG
+189 DMSPGTALTVTLS
-204 KSYSGTVSAAGDG
+204 DG
-217 TATVLVTDNGTVY
+217 T
-230 GDSVTAEDENGNTLG
+230 
-245 SGTLYIHDELK
+245 EL
-256 AVGYTGNVSYVY
+256 
-268 VSGNSYVYSGSV
+268 SGSV

-393 CVSGLN
+393 CVSELN
-399 EDIVTESNTVHASA
+399 EDIVTETNTVHASA
-413 AAYFGGSGGIKLLS
+413 AAYSGGSGGIKLLS
-427 SVSHIGRRAVLL
+427 SVSRIGRRAVLL

-576 GAQEAESDPDYIME
+576 GVQEAESDPDYIME